1 MRRIKT
7 LPIASSGKSSLLV
20 AGLLAVA
27 CAAPL
32 AKAATAPA
40 DPCSLLSAAQVSSAM
55 GKTYSAPQKSVAP
68 RPYANSVQGT
78 DCNYSPQGT
87 GDGLLFRIYFDPS
100 PAAATDLF
108 GKLKMFYS
116 PPTPVPGLGDE
127 AYFDPRHGIHVRKGN
142 VRFFISARDDE
153 KPLTTLATE
162 VAGQL

>member
-1 MRRIKT
+1 MRCRT
-7 LPIASSGKSSLLV
+7 AGSLGHFGRFTMRF

-27 CAAPL
+27 CAVPL

-55 GKTYSAPQKSVAP
+55 GTTYAAPEKSVAP
-68 RPYANSVQGT
+68 RPFANTVQGT
-78 DCNYSPQGT
+78 DCTYSGS
-87 GDGLLFRIYFDPS
+87 GGSLLFRIYFDPS
-100 PAAATDLF
+100 PEAATELF
-108 GKLKMFYS
+108 AKLKMFYS

-142 VRFFISARDDE
+142 VRFFLSAGKDE
-153 KPLTTLATE
+153 KPLTNLATQ